1 MPDPQM
7 VVAIASF
14 VAFLLVCHVVGCL
27 IVLAVRVNVPGVT
40 PPYPLLGC
48 AALGIQLWAYGF
60 AHIPWNLISLLV
72 PWAIASL
79 LFRRSLIQTLR
90 AQAAAA
96 RSVLRRIPSV
106 DPLVGGLIAISAL
119 LVIAYTLNL
128 LLHPVTSWDGVAF
141 WFFKAKLY
149 FVDQHVDPASS
160 ALASIPQLNVIRT
173 PEYPPLFPLMVAST
187 FVFSGS
193 VNESL
198 GTSLNLLCLIAV
210 APTLYSLLRPLLGL
224 RLAVL
229 LVFLFAAIPAAAA
242 FLVDGSYFGY
252 ADYVEACWLVLALI
266 YVQAG
271 ERAGGTA
278 DVMAIACASAAAL
291 TKPEGTPLL
300 GFVLAVLIVRR
311 AWQWRQWRVLPPA
324 KNIVLAGVSVLPVIV
339 WHFTWLRTGTITP
352 LMLNSDPLALLP
364 DLPSRA
370 ATILGLLGRLP
381 SRHNIDIW
389 LALAVPLSLLL
400 LAFDRFRTGR
410 ALAAAFTLQ
419 LVTYFAVY
427 LFDPLDLVPH
437 FFSSSDRVV
446 MQLTPAVILLLGVGL
461 SSYVATGRLE
471 AQPVGVPLPGTEER
485 VPASRV
491 RPPAVKP
498 S

>member
-1 MPDPQM
+1 MPDPQLL
-7 VVAIASF
+7 VAIAGF
-14 VAFLLVCHVVGCL
+14 LAYLLVCHVIGCVIL
-27 IVLAVRVNVPGVT
+27 LGVRLGVPGVVA
-40 PPYPLLGC
+40 PYALLGC
-48 AALGIQLWAYGF
+48 AALGIELWAYGF
-60 AHIPWNLISLLV
+60 AHIPWSVITLLL

-79 LFRRSLIQTLR
+79 LLRRRLMQTLR

-96 RSVLRRIPSV
+96 RSLVRRLPSV
-106 DPLVGGLIAISAL
+106 DPLAGGLIAISAL
-119 LVIAYTLNL
+119 LVIAYALNL
-128 LLHPVTSWDGVAF
+128 VLHPVTSWDGVAF

-160 ALASIPQLNVIRT
+160 ALASIPQLNVVRT

-187 FVFSGS
+187 FVFSRS
-193 VNESL
+193 VNEAL
-198 GTSLNLLCLIAV
+198 GTSINLLCLIAV
-210 APTLYSLLRPLLGL
+210 VPTLYSVVRPLVGR
-224 RLAVL
+224 RLAIT
-229 LVFLFAAIPAAAA
+229 LVFLFVAIPAAAA

-271 ERAGGTA
+271 ELAGGAA
-278 DVMAIACASAAAL
+278 DVMAVACASGAAL

-300 GFVLAVLIVRR
+300 AFVLAVLIVRR
-311 AWQWRQWRVLPPA
+311 AWQWRQRRALPPI
-324 KNIVLAGVSVLPVIV
+324 KNILLAGASVLPVVI

-352 LMLNSDPLALLP
+352 LMLNPDPLSLLP

-370 ATILGLLGRLP
+370 GTIVGMLGRLP
-381 SRHNIDIW
+381 SRHNIDFW
-389 LALAVPLSLLL
+389 LALSVPLSLLL

-419 LVTYFAVY
+419 LLTYFAVY
-427 LFDPLDLVPH
+427 LFDPLDLVSH

-446 MQLTPAVILLLGVGL
+446 MQVTPAVIFLLGVGL
-461 SSYVATGRLE
+461 SPYVATGRLE
-471 AQPVGVPLPGTEER
+471 GQPGGEPLPGTEER
-485 VPASRV
+485 VPVARV
-491 RPPAVKP
+491 RPPALEL